1 MRSRL
6 AQQFRRVDLT
16 RLITHHRRADPQET
30 FVATNPADQAMD
42 DAELAR
48 SVVDAGRYLVLATAD
63 ADGRPWPAPV
73 WYAWQGPEFVWV
85 SWPEARHSNNIESR
99 STVSF
104 VIFEAPVPVEGRTR
118 AIYAEATA
126 AEVSDDDRERCLRI
140 FDSRA
145 RAEGLGAW
153 TTERVTA
160 PGNLRL
166 YHAVVSRLFVL
177 HPERDLRRE
186 VAIDL

>member
-1 MRSRL
+1 LRSNS
-6 AQQFRRVDLT
+6 RRADLT

-30 FVATNPADQAMD
+30 FVATNPADQAVD

-85 SWPEARHSNNIESR
+85 SWPDARHSNNIESR